1 MLRLILEVYGHLSTR
16 RKTQCFLLLV
26 LMLAG
31 AGAEAF
37 TLGAIVPFLGLLV
50 NPGIADQQP
59 IVAAALDAV
68 APWVGGT
75 RLAAASLYFAVFAV
89 LAAMLRLTLN
99 WASMRFVFAVGAD
112 FGQAIY
118 SRILQQP
125 YSYHLQRNSSQ
136 TLAAVE
142 KVGSMVMGLMA
153 PMMQAG
159 ISTVMVSVIFFAL
172 LWVDPA
178 VAVGAGVL
186 FGGLYLGISAWAKL
200 QLRMNGQI
208 IADKSTLKIKALQE
222 GLGAIRDVIIDGN
235 HAVYTQH
242 FSLADRAQRMAQS
255 KNLVLGSSPKYV
267 VESIGMV
274 LFVLLAFWMASGV
287 GGAGQA
293 VPTLGALALGAQRLL
308 PYMQNIYNGLASARG
323 STAIAEETL
332 ALLQLPLPSQQDDAQ
347 HKTVAALSQS
357 DAAALELHEVHFA
370 YAPESPPVLQ
380 GINLA
385 IPKGARVGFVGTT
398 GSGKST
404 LIDLIMG
411 LLPPTS
417 GEILVNGQVLRAEN
431 IGEWQRRIAHVP
443 QAIFL
448 TDSSLAENIA
458 LGTPRNLID
467 QARLESAIMQSQL
480 TEVVQRL
487 PYGID
492 TRVGERGIQLSGGQ
506 RQRIGIARAL
516 YKTAD
521 ILILDEATSALDSE
535 TEKLLMDSIYQNN
548 PKAIILMI
556 AHRLST
562 LDRCDFIC
570 KVKNGKAEIS

>member
-16 RKTQCFLLLV
+16 RKIQCFLLLV

-31 AGAEAF
+31 AGAEVF

-142 KVGSMVMGLMA
+142 KVGTMVMGLMA

-159 ISTVMVSVIFFAL
+159 ISTVMVSVIFCAL
-172 LWVDPA
+172 LWVDPT
-178 VAVGAGVL
+178 VALGAGVV
-186 FGGLYLGISAWAKL
+186 FGGLYLGISAWSKR
-200 QLRMNGQI
+200 QLRTNGQT

-332 ALLQLPLPSQQDDAQ
+332 ALLQLPLPSQQGDAQ
-347 HKTVAALSQS
+347 HKTVAALPQS

-370 YAPESPPVLQ
+370 YAPESLPVLQ

-487 PYGID
+487 PHGID

-521 ILILDEATSALDSE
+521 VLILDEATSALDSE

-570 KVKNGKAEIS
+570 KVQNGKAEIS